1 MIRENQLGKL
11 DIEELKRIRMLL
23 EYFEKEH
30 KDDKNKKGKILIK
43 RKYITERRDF

>member
-1 MIRENQLGKL
+1 M
-11 DIEELKRIRMLL
+11 KRYTLIIQNLRKIRMLL

-43 RKYITERRDF
+43 RKYITD